1 MARECSG
8 PLMGNMGR
16 GTPRLIAL
24 LAIGIV
30 VAAIYYVQRRNA
42 PPPQETPNV
51 VYVNPNANVRAAP
64 AP

>member
-1 MARECSG
+1 
-8 PLMGNMGR
+8 MGR

-42 PPPQETPNV
+42 PLPQETPPNV
-51 VYVNPNANVRAAP
+51 VYVNPNASAPAAP

>member
-1 MARECSG
+1 
-8 PLMGNMGR
+8 MGGMGR

-30 VAAIYYVQRRNA
+30 VAAIYYIQQRNT
-42 PPPQETPNV
+42 PPAQPNV
-51 VYVNPNANVRAAP
+51 IYVNPNASGPAAP